1 MWSSV
6 QERHRPAGAHPE
18 EGHRN
23 DTRNEPLSLQG
34 QIEIVVA
41 LERFDSCL
49 SVSKEW
55 AVR

>member
-1 MWSSV
+1 MESSA
-6 QERHRPAGAHPE
+6 QERHRPVRLSSE

-23 DTRNEPLSLQG
+23 DPRNEPLSLQG